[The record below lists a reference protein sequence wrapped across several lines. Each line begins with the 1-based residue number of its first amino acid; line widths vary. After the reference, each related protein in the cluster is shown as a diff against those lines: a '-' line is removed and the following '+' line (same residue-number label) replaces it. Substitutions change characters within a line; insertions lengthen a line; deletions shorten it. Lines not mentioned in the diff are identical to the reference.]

1 MLNCFTSDYDD
12 VSICLHL
19 LLLLSFWFLIEV
31 VRVAEIF
38 HEAFFNLKQKLH
50 SSIEEGDK
58 LSPEYER
65 MADSLK

>member
-19 LLLLSFWFLIEV
+19 LLLSSWFLIEV
-31 VRVAEIF
+31 VRVAGSF